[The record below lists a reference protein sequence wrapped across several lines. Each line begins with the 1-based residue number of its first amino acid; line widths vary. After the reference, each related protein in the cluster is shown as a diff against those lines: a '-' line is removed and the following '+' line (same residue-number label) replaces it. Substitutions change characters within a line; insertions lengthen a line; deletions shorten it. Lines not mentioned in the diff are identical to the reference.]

1 MNSFEKGKTKL
12 FLGAII
18 VLGVFAI
25 GFWTGEQQVVCEIC
39 PAQDINFSLFWEAY
53 HQLRSSFVDK
63 SKFDEKEI
71 VYGAISGMV
80 GSLED
85 PYTMFFPPEDAK
97 RFIENVKGV
106 FEGVGMEIGI
116 RKNQLQVI
124 SPLEGTPAKEAG
136 FRAGDMIIKVD
147 NVLTSDLTIDEA
159 VDLIRGPRGTEV
171 VLTIYRDDWKETKD
185 IAVTRGVI
193 EIPSLEWEILQST
206 NDQGQNVDIAYL
218 KLYQF
223 SGKAGVD
230 FNNAVLEILNSPAK
244 KLILDLR
251 NNPGGYLEI
260 AQDIAG
266 WFLEKGQT
274 VVIEDFGTG
283 EKRDYRA
290 EGSGKLLDYTVVVL
304 INEGSASGSE
314 ILAGALRDNR
324 GILLIGEKSF
334 GKGSVQEVQNLT
346 GGSSLK
352 ITVAKWLT
360 PSGQL
365 ITEVGLEPDIVVEIT
380 AENYEEEVDPQLD
393 KAIEVIRDL

>member
-1 MNSFEKGKTKL
+1 MNSLEKGKTKL

-18 VLGVFAI
+18 VLGVFAT
-25 GFWTGEQQVVCEIC
+25 GFWTGEQQVVCEVC
-39 PAQDINFSLFWEAY
+39 PAQDVNFSLFWEAY
-53 HQLRSSFVDK
+53 HQLRASFVDK
-63 SKFDEKEI
+63 SRFNEEEI

-80 GSLED
+80 NSLDD

-97 RFIENVKGV
+97 RFIENVRGV

-136 FRAGDMIIKVD
+136 FRAGDIILKVD
-147 NVLTSDLTIDEA
+147 GVLTNDLTIDEA

-193 EIPSLEWEILQST
+193 EIPSLKLEMLQST
-206 NDQGQNVDIAYL
+206 NSQGQNVDIAYL

-244 KLILDLR
+244 RLILDLR

-274 VVIEDFGTG
+274 VVIEDFGNG

-365 ITEVGLEPDIVVEIT
+365 ITEIGLEPDIVVEIT
-380 AENYEEEVDPQLD
+380 AEDYKEEIDTQLN
-393 KAIEVIRDL
+393 KAIEVIKDL

>member
-25 GFWTGEQQVVCEIC
+25 GFWTGEQQVICEVC

-63 SKFDEKEI
+63 SKFNEKEI
-71 VYGAISGMV
+71 VYGAISGMIS
-80 GSLED
+80 SLED
-85 PYTMFFPPEDAK
+85 PYTVFFPPEDAK
-97 RFIENVKGV
+97 RFIENVRGV

-147 NVLTSDLTIDEA
+147 DVLTSDLTIDEA

-185 IAVTRGVI
+185 IAVIRGVI
-193 EIPSLEWEILQST
+193 EIPSLKWEILQST
-206 NDQGQNVDIAYL
+206 NDQGQSVDIAYL

-230 FNNAVLEILNSPAK
+230 FNNAALEILNSPAK

-274 VVIEDFGTG
+274 VVIEDFGNG
-283 EKRDYRA
+283 ERRDYQA
-290 EGSGKLLDYTVVVL
+290 EGNGKLLDYTVVVL

-380 AENYEEEVDPQLD
+380 AEDYDEKVDPQLD
-393 KAIEVIRDL
+393 KAIEVIKDL